1 MSVNLKLNLSIVNAL
16 WVLLAGDRFELEDPK
31 LQAIVSKF
39 DDALRIQ
46 TGFQNVKD
54 QILLKISPELFK
66 KSSQRWNVIIDLFDD
81 IKKLVAD
88 PIAAHKPQLDIDN
101 PRDFIDVYLGH
112 VQSQT
117 DSNSSFYGSR
127 GEESLIC
134 NLLDLFLAGERF
146 LFIFRFSELFIFY
159 DFFCSFLLFK
169 IHPKFRFFKNNLFKT
184 HFCFE

>member
-31 LQAIVSKF
+31 LQSIVSKF
-39 DDALRIQ
+39 DAALRIQ

-54 QILLKISPELFK
+54 QILLKIAPALFK
-66 KSSQRWNVIIDLFDD
+66 KSSPRWYAINDLFDS
-81 IKKLVAD
+81 IKELVGA

-112 VQSQT
+112 IQSQT
-117 DSNSSFYGSR
+117 DTNSSFYGAR

-134 NLLDLFLAGERF
+134 NLLDLFLAGEILF
-146 LFIFRFSELFIFY
+146 LFSCLFWSLYLGRFDHFDWFY
-159 DFFCSFLLFK
+159 Q
-169 IHPKFRFFKNNLFKT
+169 
-184 HFCFE
+184 

>member
-1 MSVNLKLNLSIVNAL
+1 MQDVGQEMSVNLKLNLSIVNAL

-54 QILLKISPELFK
+54 QILMKISPELFK
-66 KSSQRWNVIIDLFDD
+66 KSSQRWHVISDLFDD
-81 IKKLVAD
+81 IKKLVAA
-88 PIAAHKPQLDIDN
+88 PIATHKPQLDIDN

-134 NLLDLFLAGERF
+134 NLVDLFLAGE
-146 LFIFRFSELFIFY
+146 
-159 DFFCSFLLFK
+159 
-169 IHPKFRFFKNNLFKT
+169 
-184 HFCFE
+184 